1 MNKLYEDCLV
11 LVTDLF
17 RGKKDKGGYPYL
29 DHLLTVSNKGKTYEE
44 KLVGLLHDTFE
55 DTDMTYQ
62 ELKEFG
68 VQDDILDA
76 VVILTKK
83 KGETYNEYIDRV
95 KESKNELA
103 INVKLNDLEHNMDIK
118 RIACPTEKDYE
129 RLKKYERA
137 HAILKGE

>member
-83 KGETYNEYIDRV
+83 
-95 KESKNELA
+95 
-103 INVKLNDLEHNMDIK
+103 
-118 RIACPTEKDYE
+118 
-129 RLKKYERA
+129 
-137 HAILKGE
+137 